1 MIDRHH
7 RFESLHRSADLL
19 VLPTVW
25 DAGSARL
32 AEECGA
38 QALGTSSAAMA
49 WSCGH
54 ADACVLPEDALLERV
69 RQILRVTT
77 LPLTVDIENGY
88 SDDPQQVAARVLRL
102 ADLGVVGINI
112 EDGEGSVEL
121 LAAKIAAVRC
131 ALAGRPLFIN
141 ARTDVYLRGLAE
153 GAQAVALSVQRL
165 QAYAQAGA
173 DGGFV
178 PGLQALAEVADVA
191 AQVAL
196 PLNLMALPG
205 MAPADHLRQ
214 AGVRRLSAGP
224 ALFLQA
230 WAATAAATRTLL
242 QSGALVGA
250 AAASYPDVDR
260 RFAITDRRQ
269 AQ

>member
-7 RFESLHRSADLL
+7 RFVSLHRGADLL

-32 AEECGA
+32 AEDCGA

-88 SDDPQQVAARVLRL
+88 SDDPQQVSARVLRL

-112 EDGEGSVEL
+112 EDGEGSGEL

-141 ARTDVYLRGLAE
+141 ARTDVYLRGFAE

-165 QAYAQAGA
+165 QACAQAGA

-242 QSGALVGA
+242 QSGVLVDADG
-250 AAASYPDVDR
+250 ASYGEVDR
-260 RFAITDRRQ
+260 RFAV
-269 AQ
+269 AGGVG

>member
-7 RFESLHRSADLL
+7 RFECLHRRADLL
-19 VLPTVW
+19 VLPAVW

-32 AEECGA
+32 AEDCGA
-38 QALGTSSAAMA
+38 HALDTSSAAMA
-49 WSCGH
+49 WSCGY
-54 ADACVLPEDALLERV
+54 ADACVLPAAALLERV

-112 EDGEGSVEL
+112 EDGEGGVER

-141 ARTDVYLRGLAE
+141 ARTDVYLRGMAE
-153 GAQAVALSVQRL
+153 GTQAVALSVQRL
-165 QAYAQAGA
+165 QAYARAGA

-178 PGLQALAEVADVA
+178 PGLQVLAEIAAVA

-205 MAPADHLRQ
+205 LAPADLLRQ

-230 WAATAAATRTLL
+230 WAATEAATRALL
-242 QSGALVGA
+242 QGGVPMLAD
-250 AAASYPDVDR
+250 AASYPEVDR
-260 RFAITDRRQ
+260 RFAVTDGRR

>member
-32 AEECGA
+32 AEDCGA

-102 ADLGVVGINI
+102 VELGVVGINI

-165 QAYAQAGA
+165 QACAQAGA

-242 QSGALVGA
+242 QSGVLVGA

-260 RFAITDRRQ
+260 RFAITDGRQ